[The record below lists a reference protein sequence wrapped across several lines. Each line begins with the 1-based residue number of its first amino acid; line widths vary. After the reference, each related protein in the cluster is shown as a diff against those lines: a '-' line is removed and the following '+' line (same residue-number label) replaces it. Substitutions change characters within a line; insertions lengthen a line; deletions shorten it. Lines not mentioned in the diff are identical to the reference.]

1 MKKGHPK
8 EQPNHVSQH
17 DYINLGVLSHI
28 ESRYIPYTPAKAR
41 LLLEILSDGLIHSTQ
56 DLTFML
62 GADPRAALQAL
73 KGDVY
78 GYWNITNT
86 NMASKMGQYQLDPR
100 HLSRLDGEDS
110 RARNEAQLSYLKHSR
125 EIAANG
131 LARLQEAV
139 ELEQQAQAKVDADK
153 AVAA

>member
-28 ESRYIPYTPAKAR
+28 ESRFIPYAPVRAR
-41 LLLEILSDGLIHSTQ
+41 LLLEVLSDGLIHSTQ

-78 GYWNITNT
+78 GYWYIANAAI
-86 NMASKMGQYQLDPR
+86 ASKMGQYQLDPR
-100 HLSRLDGEDS
+100 HLSQKDGDDS
-110 RARNEAQLSYLKHSR
+110 RARHEA
-125 EIAANG
+125 
-131 LARLQEAV
+131 
-139 ELEQQAQAKVDADK
+139 
-153 AVAA
+153 